1 MHRSVR
7 AKMIVQSLRGSGR
20 MTVEELS
27 RLTGASPVTIRRD
40 LATLEAHGALRRV
53 PGGAAR
59 AVKSGEELPYALRLG
74 EDLERKTALAQ
85 AVCELI
91 SDHETVIIDN
101 GTTCHAVATQLVGR
115 PLTAVCLSLHS
126 ATVLA
131 SDPAARVVVP
141 GGVVTTDT
149 LAQMSTQATD
159 AVRALSADV
168 FVMGAC
174 AISARRGLVCDLPED
189 AAIKAAAI
197 ESSERRVLVT
207 TADKLS
213 RPSTFRFAAISEL
226 THLMTTEDAPPA
238 ALEPF
243 QDAGVQITIVR
254 SV

>member
-20 MTVEELS
+20 MTVDELS
-27 RLTGASPVTIRRD
+27 RLTGAPPVTIRRD

-59 AVKSGEELPYALRLG
+59 AVRSGEELPYALRLG

-85 AVCELI
+85 AVCDLI

-101 GTTCHAVATQLVGR
+101 GTTCHAVATPLVGR
-115 PLTAVCLSLHS
+115 P
-126 ATVLA
+126 
-131 SDPAARVVVP
+131 
-141 GGVVTTDT
+141 
-149 LAQMSTQATD
+149 
-159 AVRALSADV
+159 
-168 FVMGAC
+168 
-174 AISARRGLVCDLPED
+174 LVCDLPED

-197 ESSERRVLVT
+197 ESSERRVLVA

-226 THLMTTEDAPPA
+226 THLMTTEDAPRS

-243 QDAGVQITIVR
+243 EDAGVEVTVVP